1 MNKVWLFGETSEFS
15 QSILTQ
21 LKKKSNDIQTFG
33 RRNISYDDPII
44 EQINLSNL
52 PDKII
57 INVNLDWELIG
68 TRYSDRWAKPL
79 TIINSISE
87 LLKYCYI
94 ETTKNI
100 TVVYVTSSVTIQQ
113 QNEKDFITWKNYIS
127 IRHTQQAMWSAY
139 DSKKLKVL
147 AVSPSKIDNNNRE
160 KYAERLVEFAYNP
173 PMDRKSLIDLSWNG
187 GFKNDGYHKDEWR
200 SLYKIDK

>member
-1 MNKVWLFGETSEFS
+1 MKGSYTKMNKVWLFGETSEFS

-68 TRYSDRWAKPL
+68 TRYSDRWVKPL
-79 TIINSISE
+79 TIINSI
-87 LLKYCYI
+87 
-94 ETTKNI
+94 NI
-100 TVVYVTSSVTIQQ
+100 
-113 QNEKDFITWKNYIS
+113 N
-127 IRHTQQAMWSAY
+127 
-139 DSKKLKVL
+139 VL
-147 AVSPSKIDNNNRE
+147 ADMQMAK
-160 KYAERLVEFAYNP
+160 
-173 PMDRKSLIDLSWNG
+173 
-187 GFKNDGYHKDEWR
+187 R
-200 SLYKIDK
+200 SLFACFEARILVMATVRTGVRY